1 MSRASYFISFILLLI
16 TSCAHR
22 ASIKSAPAHYETKLV
37 LQDKS
42 GKFSVVRESG
52 MAKNKKTY
60 VTKYRVY
67 NVEGGGNKVLE
78 QSIVFSTPGVLGD
91 KIRLMR
97 PERSQYKVWFDKKL
111 YQTETVIDKKNKALI
126 IKMESPEKQWQGE
139 KSVVFPGGNGVFCY
153 FTQLFECVRYTG
165 FVEKAIKVTGG
176 KMQFH
181 VIWDGY
187 PYFQEQYLNIKD
199 SPFASAEMEY
209 DGKTTEGEHRFSVS
223 VSGNAIFY
231 LYNED
236 KEYAKMFWPSQGLS
250 LFDK

>member
-1 MSRASYFISFILLLI
+1 MNKTVSVISLILI
-16 TSCAHR
+16 QFFSCGSNS
-22 ASIKSAPAHYETKLV
+22 SINNTPAHYEAKMTLK
-37 LQDKS
+37 DKS

-52 MAKNKKTY
+52 LSKSKKSY

-67 NVEGGGNKVLE
+67 DVEAEGNKVLE

-97 PERSQYKVWFDKKL
+97 PERSQYKVWFDKRL
-111 YQTETVIDKKNKALI
+111 YQTETRIDKKNKALI
-126 IKMESPEKQWQGE
+126 IKMDSPEKQWQGE
-139 KSVVFPGGNGVFCY
+139 KTVVFPGGNGVFCY
-153 FTQLFECVRYTG
+153 FTQLFECIHYTG
-165 FVEKAIKVTGG
+165 FVEKAIKVTAG

-187 PYFQEQYLNIKD
+187 PYFQEQYLNIND
-199 SPFASAEMEY
+199 SPFASAEIEY
-209 DGKTTEGEHRFSVS
+209 DGKTAEGEHRFSVS

-231 LYNED
+231 LYNEG

-250 LFDK
+250 LFGK